1 MKNAL
6 SSSLREASWVRVL
19 VGVFAMAAVIVFA
32 SADSLIKVYRE
43 RQMLEYDYHTNLILT
58 AIQSDTVAPF
68 LPILAVLPF
77 SAAYI
82 DDVKSKFAR
91 FFLIRTS
98 YRAYLLS
105 RCLVCFLLGGLI
117 PLLGVLL
124 CWGGGSLVFLPM
136 EYAPKSPSDAPAM
149 LMKSCSLLFLSGGM
163 WAVAGMAMST
173 LMESKYIAY
182 ASPFVL
188 YYLLVI
194 LYERYLPKCFLIYP
208 REWIAPSNLW
218 PFGAWGPAVL
228 MLELT
233 LIFCLLFYFRAERR
247 LRQL

>member
-6 SSSLREASWVRVL
+6 LSSLREASWIRTI
-19 VGVFAMAAVIVFA
+19 VGIFAMTLVIVFA
-32 SADSLIKVYRE
+32 SADSLIRVYRE
-43 RQMLEYDYHTNLILT
+43 QRMLDYDYHTNLILT
-58 AIQSDTVAPF
+58 ALSSDTVAPF

-77 SAAYI
+77 SAGYI
-82 DDVKSKFAR
+82 DNVKSKFAR

-98 YRAYLLS
+98 YRTYLLS
-105 RCLVCFLLGGLI
+105 RCAVCFLLGGLV
-117 PLLGVLL
+117 PTLGTLL

-136 EYAPKSPSDAPAM
+136 EYAPKSPSEVPAM
-149 LMKSCSLLFLSGGM
+149 LLKECGLLFLSGGM

-182 ASPFVL
+182 ASPFVI
-188 YYLLVI
+188 YYLMVI

-208 REWIAPSNLW
+208 REWIAPSKLW

-228 MLELT
+228 MLELSLLFT
-233 LIFCLLFYFRAERR
+233 LLFYFRAERR

>member
-6 SSSLREASWVRVL
+6 ISSLREASWVRL
-19 VGVFAMAAVIVFA
+19 ALGIFAMAAVIVFA
-32 SADSLIKVYRE
+32 SADALIRVYRE
-43 RQMLEYDYHTNLILT
+43 KQMLEYGYHMNLILT

-77 SAAYI
+77 SAGYI

-105 RCLVCFLLGGLI
+105 RCMVCFLLGGLV
-117 PLLGVLL
+117 PVLGVLL

-136 EYAPKSPSDAPAM
+136 EYLPKEPSEAPAM
-149 LMKSCSLLFLSGGM
+149 LLKSCGLLFLCGGM

-182 ASPFVL
+182 ASPFVI

-194 LYERYLPKCFLIYP
+194 LYERYLPGCFLIYP

-218 PFGAWGPAVL
+218 PFGMWGPAVL
-228 MLELT
+228 LTELT
-233 LIFCLLFYFRAERR
+233 LLFGLLFCFRAERR